1 MKAAVFT
8 ETKKPLEI
16 REWPDP
22 EPGPGEILVKV
33 AACGVCHTDIGY
45 IDHGVPTV
53 KKPPLILGHETSGTV
68 AGLGKGVTKYKE
80 GDKVLLP
87 AVLTCGSCDPCRLG
101 RENVCKNM
109 VMFGNHVD
117 GAYAEYVK
125 APAKDAFPVPDELPL
140 QDAAIIADAVST
152 PFHAVKNRGEVKPG
166 NTVAVFGC
174 GGVGINAVQVA
185 AAVGA
190 TVYAVDVVE
199 EKLSMARE
207 LGAQFTIDASKEEDP
222 AKAIR
227 KLSGGGVD
235 VAFEVIGNP
244 KVIEN
249 AFGSVKGGGRFV
261 VVGYTHKN
269 VSLNAGRIM
278 FREMEIVGS
287 LGCRPVDY
295 PPVIEL
301 ARTGKIKVSPLVS
314 GRFPLDDINDA
325 LDTLR
330 SGKGFRWV
338 ITP

>member
-1 MKAAVFT
+1 MKAAVFK
-8 ETKKPLEI
+8 EPKKPFDVE
-16 REWPDP
+16 EWPDP
-22 EPGPGEILVKV
+22 VAGPGEILVKV

-45 IDHGVPTV
+45 VDHGVPTV
-53 KKPPLILGHETSGTV
+53 KKPPMILGHETSGTV
-68 AGLGKGVTKYKE
+68 AAVGDGVKNFKE
-80 GDKVLLP
+80 GDKILLP
-87 AVLTCGSCDPCRLG
+87 AVLTCGHCAMCRVG
-101 RENVCKNM
+101 RENICVNM

-125 APAKDAFPVPDELPL
+125 APAKDAFHLPDELPL
-140 QDAAIIADAVST
+140 VDAAIIADAVST
-152 PFHAVKNRGEVKPG
+152 PFHAVKNRGQVKPG
-166 NTVAVFGC
+166 DTVAVFGC
-174 GGVGINAVQVA
+174 GGVGINTVQVA

-199 EKLSMARE
+199 EKLAMARE
-207 LGAQFTIDASKEEDP
+207 LGAQVTLDASKEEDP

-227 KLSGGGVD
+227 KRTGGGVD

-249 AFGSVKGGGRFV
+249 AFGAVKGGGRFV

-278 FREMEIVGS
+278 FREMEVVGS

-295 PPVIEL
+295 PPLIEL
-301 ARTGKIKVSPLVS
+301 VRVGKIKVTPLVTD
-314 GRFPLDDINDA
+314 RFPLDKINDA
-325 LDTLR
+325 FDTLR
-330 SGKGFRWV
+330 SGKGFRYV

>member
-1 MKAAVFT
+1 AAVFL
-8 ETKKPLEI
+8 EPKKPLEI
-16 REWPDP
+16 QDWPDP
-22 EPGPGEILVKV
+22 VAGPGEILVKV

-45 IDHGVPTV
+45 IDHGVPTM
-53 KKPPLILGHETSGTV
+53 KKPPMILGHESSGTV
-68 AGLGKGVTKYKE
+68 AALGEGVKNFSE

-87 AVLTCGSCDPCRLG
+87 AVLTCGTCDPCRLG
-101 RENVCKNM
+101 RENVCINM

-125 APAKDAFPVPDELPL
+125 APAKDAFHLPDEIPL

-152 PFHAVKNRGEVKPG
+152 PFHAVKNRGAVRPG
-166 NTVAVFGC
+166 QTVAVFGC

-199 EKLSMARE
+199 EKLAMARE
-207 LGAQFTIDASKEEDP
+207 LGAQYTVDASKVEDP

-227 KLSGGGVD
+227 KMTGGGVD

-249 AFGSVKGGGRFV
+249 GFGSVKGGGRFV

-269 VSLNAGRIM
+269 ISINAGRIM
-278 FREMEIVGS
+278 FREMEILGS

-301 ARTGKIKVSPLVS
+301 VRTGRIKVTPLVS
-314 GRFPLDDINDA
+314 GRFPLEKINDA

-330 SGKGFRWV
+330 SGKGFRYV